1 MIVIDNLEQVANQ
14 IESERGVDKSILYSA
29 IETALAS
36 ACRKITFQENIVYEL
51 DENGSVK
58 FYTSKTVV
66 NC

>member
-36 ACRKITFQENIVYEL
+36 ACRKRLHSQENIVCEL
-51 DENGSVK
+51 DIENGSVK
-58 FYTSKTVV
+58 FYV
-66 NC
+66 